1 MTPPRRGTPDFLLLA
16 ITFVLI
22 GYGIV
27 MVYSSSS
34 AVSGFLFNDSLY
46 LTKRQV
52 MWAGLGILSML
63 FFMNVH
69 YSILK
74 KWFIPFF
81 LVTSIMLIIVL
92 FEEPINGARRWIHI
106 GSFNIQPSEFAKLA
120 IILYLASIIQKKG
133 ERFRNFQNGLL
144 PVLVIVGFLSVLI
157 FMQPDLGTMLI
168 FVSCALVVIIVGGAN
183 LKHLFYLF
191 ISAAAAIAVFMSIY
205 LIAVS
210 PDNYSYRIGRIT
222 SYLDPWGDPQNTG
235 YQLIQS
241 LYALGHGGLTGA
253 GLGQSIQKL
262 HYLPEAYNDFI
273 FAIIGEEFGF
283 VGTTL
288 FILFYL
294 CLIWRGLI
302 VSLRCPD
309 PYGTLVGAG
318 IVSLF
323 GFQAIVNIGAA
334 TGVLPITGAPLPFIS
349 YGGSSLLVSMM
360 GVGILLSISREHNRV
375 DTSTKQDNAVSG

>member
-323 GFQAIVNIGAA
+323 AFQAIVNIGAA